1 MRTRTKALI
10 GIGVAAV
17 IGSVALAGASFAER
31 GHDGRYGFSNH
42 GGHGMGMMAKGQ
54 FGLMAMEMFDSIDAD
69 GDGMLTQA
77 EIDKVRND
85 RHGAYDA
92 DGDGNLSLEEFA
104 GVWHETT
111 RPLTVRAFQMLDTDG
126 NAVITRSEYD
136 RPLVNIV
143 KRLDRNDDG
152 ALSMSDRWR
161 HRYGQ
166 NKREKDDD

>member
-10 GIGVAAV
+10 GIGVDAV
-17 IGSVALAGASFAER
+17 IGSVTLAGASYAER
-31 GHDGRYGFSNH
+31 GHGGNYGSGM
-42 GGHGMGMMAKGQ
+42 GGHGMGFLAKGQ

-77 EIDKVRND
+77 EIDRVRND
-85 RHGAYDA
+85 RHGAHDA
-92 DGDGNLSLEEFA
+92 DGDGNLNIEEFA
-104 GVWHETT
+104 DLWHETT

-126 NAVITRSEYD
+126 NAVITRVEYD
-136 RPLVNIV
+136 RPLANIV

-161 HRYGQ
+161 HRHGGA
-166 NKREKDDD
+166 KREKKDAD